1 MNQANVDAL
10 NALIGV
16 WERDEIDTKY
26 GGYPSLAEWLASHG
40 VLAVDALTHEAAHWP
55 ELVRPFGE
63 PATVVLCSCGWTGT
77 QGDWWPHVR
86 AALARIAKGETP

>member
-40 VLAVDALTHEAAHWP
+40 VLAVDALTDKECLIAAEDEFAA
-55 ELVRPFGE
+55 ELVDDS
-63 PATVVLCSCGWTGT
+63 TVRSPSKFRL
-77 QGDWWPHVR
+77 
-86 AALARIAKGETP
+86 ALGRIAKGEAP